1 MKNFSWLIACLL
13 TLSVT
18 AQEKIVALGK
28 APNSYIK
35 HKVAEGEALST
46 IANQYGGTSAQLAK
60 FNGLKAGAI
69 LKKGVILK
77 IPLTRNNLAQG
88 PSATFNEP
96 VYHTIVKGD
105 NLFHIS
111 QSFHNVNI
119 QSLRDWNN
127 LKKDV
132 VRDGQLLI
140 VGYIKGGKKGGN
152 SNVAEET
159 ASTTNNSNTTPP
171 AAKTNTLPLVT
182 KKNTVDAGKNTA
194 EVIPKETAQEMKP
207 EIKKPVTAATP
218 ANTATAATDAGELK
232 YVPRQG
238 DEGYFAIP
246 FAQHDHTQTQQ
257 FRSGDIA
264 IFKTISGWTDRKYY
278 VLMNDIAPGTVVR
291 ITAPGN
297 KSICA
302 KVLGALVETKGA
314 AGLLLR
320 MSNSAAMALDIV
332 DGKSTVSV
340 TYFE

>member
-1 MKNFSWLIACLL
+1 MKNLSWLIACLL
-13 TLSVT
+13 SLSVT

-35 HKVAEGEALST
+35 HKVTEGEALST

-60 FNGLKAGAI
+60 FNGLKTGAI

-88 PSATFNEP
+88 QSATFNEP
-96 VYHTIVKGD
+96 VYYIIAKGD

-132 VRDGQLLI
+132 VRDGQLLV

-152 SNVAEET
+152 SNVAEAT
-159 ASTTNNSNTTPP
+159 ASTVNNSNTTSTV
-171 AAKTNTLPLVT
+171 A
-182 KKNTVDAGKNTA
+182 KKNAVDAGKNTA
-194 EVIPKETAQEMKP
+194 EVIAKETAQEVKP
-207 EIKKPVTAATP
+207 EIKTPATAATP
-218 ANTATAATDAGELK
+218 ANTAATATDAGELK

-278 VLMNDIAPGTVVR
+278 VLMNDITPGTVVR

-314 AGLLLR
+314 VGLLLR